1 VKNRN
6 WLNITEYLLLFGTG
20 VGSVVAA
27 LAFQQILLTA
37 APMMSLLFL
46 LNLINRRRIEESAQE
61 NTATSVSELDH
72 KLSTDVAALQQQ
84 VQVLPNFLDLASLR
98 KSVVSKSEEGLNEI
112 AQEIAQL
119 KREVA
124 KPDLRLLRQDI
135 RQLQEQ
141 YTGVADSLASITG
154 QLTRLG
160 TTNRVDSLEATI
172 AQLKSELS
180 QLRVNLQTLSDEQQG
195 NNSRVLQDQI
205 NHLNRRLNKLPTPVD
220 ASSLKQEVDALVKM
234 MGDVVSRRELARLV
248 TQIEKLGQQNESLER
263 TVAPLKVATA
273 ILKKQLDTLNTKIS
287 TREQMTEQVLEA
299 ALLQPKA
306 SVIDNLRNTVTSL
319 EQRLNQL
326 PASSDLSNLRTEMQG
341 LVSAQL
347 GQLQQQLASMQQF
360 SQTLDRQ
367 QKTLR
372 DWVNRLP
379 QTLDTS
385 ALQNEVKY
393 LAARVEWAEN
403 HATDVQAQVEAAV
416 KNQLNEVTQQL
427 QASYPIPQY
436 ELVFDV
442 KGVGQESK
450 GCGRA
455 ALEEAL
461 EKAQARLIV
470 VFPFPS
476 PDTLTKELIQKFK
489 AFLDRQGCLD
499 IGWGHLGDTSQHHV
513 SRSIDRRR
521 LIDPTEK
528 GFLYETLNQL
538 TQLKRQY
545 PNQFRFKVLGTSEN
559 FLVCDRSF
567 AILGAQSVAT
577 ASVVFPQAAVAL
589 RTIDSDVIQGLVD
602 RFDNPVLDANDATAY
617 YSRAATRY
625 DLNDRQGAIA
635 DYTEVLRI
643 NPNDDVAYNNRG
655 LVYYEQGDRQKAIE
669 DFGQAVQHNPENV
682 VAYCNRGFIRSEL
695 GDRLGA
701 IEDYTHAIQI
711 NPDYATAY
719 FYRGLA
725 RTRLQNKLGAI
736 QDYSEVIRLTPQ
748 NANAY
753 FYRGLAYIKIGHRV
767 DAISD
772 LRLAAQLFSE
782 QGDTAS
788 YQQALQTIKKLHKT
802 LVAEGLDKPLVS
814 NGA

>member
-20 VGSVVAA
+20 VSSVVAA
-27 LAFQQILLTA
+27 LVFQQILLTA
-37 APMMSLLFL
+37 APMSLLFL

-61 NTATSVSELDH
+61 NTAASISELDQ
-72 KLSTDVAALQQQ
+72 KLSTDIAALQQQ
-84 VQVLPNFLDLASLR
+84 AQVLPNFLDLASLR
-98 KSVVSKSEEGLNEI
+98 KSVLSKNEEGLNGL

-124 KPDLRLLRQDI
+124 KPDMRLLRQDI

-141 YTGVADSLASITG
+141 YSGVAESLSSITN
-154 QLTRLG
+154 QLNRLS
-160 TTNRVDSLEATI
+160 TTSRVDSLEGTI

-180 QLRVNLQTLSDEQQG
+180 QLQANLQNLSNEQRTS
-195 NNSRVLQDQI
+195 NSRVFQDQI
-205 NHLNRRLNKLPTPVD
+205 NHLNRRLNNLPTPFD
-220 ASSLKQEVDALVKM
+220 ASSLKQDMDALVKM
-234 MGDVVSRRELARLV
+234 MGDMVSRRELARLMA
-248 TQIEKLGQQNESLER
+248 QIEKLNQQNESVEKSV
-263 TVAPLKVATA
+263 TPLKVATA
-273 ILKKQLDTLNTKIS
+273 ILKKQLDTLNNRVS
-287 TREQMTEQVLEA
+287 AREQMADQVLET
-299 ALLQPKA
+299 ALLHPQS
-306 SVIDNLRNTVTSL
+306 SVIDGLKHTITSL

-326 PASSDLSNLRTEMQG
+326 PASSDLSNLRLEMQG
-341 LVSAQL
+341 MVSAQL
-347 GQLQQQLASMQQF
+347 GQLQQQLTSMQQF

-403 HATDVQAQVEAAV
+403 NATDVQTQIEAVV
-416 KNQLNEVTQQL
+416 KNQLGEVTQQL
-427 QASYPIPQY
+427 QASYPTPQY

-442 KGVGQESK
+442 KGASQETQ
-450 GCGRA
+450 GCGQA
-455 ALEEAL
+455 ALEAAL

-476 PDTLTKELIQKFK
+476 PDTLNPELMQKFK

-499 IGWGHLGDTSQHHV
+499 IGWGHLGDMSQHHF

-521 LIDPTEK
+521 AINSTEK

-545 PNQFRFKVLGTSEN
+545 PNQFRFKVLGTNEN

-577 ASVVFPQAAVAL
+577 ASVVFPQAAVGL
-589 RTIDSDVIQGLVD
+589 RTIDLDVIQGLVS
-602 RFDNPVLDANDATAY
+602 RFDDPVLDANDTIAY
-617 YSRAATRY
+617 YNRATTRY
-625 DLNDRQGAIA
+625 DLGDRQGAIA

-643 NPNDDVAYNNRG
+643 HADDVVYNNRG
-655 LVYYEQGDRQKAIE
+655 LAYYDQGDRQSAIQ
-669 DFGQAVQHNPENV
+669 DFGLAVQHNPKNFI
-682 VAYCNRGFIRSEL
+682 AFCNRGFVRSEL
-695 GDRLGA
+695 GDKLGA
-701 IEDYTHAIQI
+701 IEDYTTALEI

-736 QDYSEVIRLTPQ
+736 QDYSEVIRLNPQ
-748 NANAY
+748 DATAY
-753 FYRGLAYIKIGHRV
+753 FYRGLAEIKIGQRIE
-767 DAISD
+767 AIKD

-782 QGDTAS
+782 QGDTEN
-788 YQQALQTIKKLHKT
+788 YQQTLRTLRKLHKT
-802 LVAEGLDKPLVS
+802 LVAEGSDKPLVS

>member
-1 VKNRN
+1 
-6 WLNITEYLLLFGTG
+6 
-20 VGSVVAA
+20 
-27 LAFQQILLTA
+27 
-37 APMMSLLFL
+37 MSLLFL

-72 KLSTDVAALQQQ
+72 KLSTDIAALQQQ

-112 AQEIAQL
+112 AQEITQL

-124 KPDLRLLRQDI
+124 KPDMRLLRQDI

-180 QLRVNLQTLSDEQQG
+180 QLRVNLQTLSDEQRG

-287 TREQMTEQVLEA
+287 TREQMTDQVLEA
-299 ALLQPKA
+299 ALLQPQA

-326 PASSDLSNLRTEMQG
+326 PSSSDLSNLRTEMQG

-393 LAARVEWAEN
+393 LAARVEWAES

-442 KGVGQESK
+442 KGVGQESQ

-455 ALEEAL
+455 VLEEAL

-476 PDTLTKELIQKFK
+476 PDTLTKELIQKFR

-577 ASVVFPQAAVAL
+577 ASVVFPQAAVGL
-589 RTIDSDVIQGLVD
+589 RTIDFDVIQGLVD
-602 RFDNPVLDANDATAY
+602 RFDNPVLDANDAMAY
-617 YSRAATRY
+617 FSRAATRY
-625 DLNDRQGAIA
+625 DLSDRQGAIA

-643 NPNDDVAYNNRG
+643 NPSDDVVYNNRG

-669 DFGQAVQHNPENV
+669 DFGQAIQHNPENV

-695 GDRLGA
+695 GD
-701 IEDYTHAIQI
+701 
-711 NPDYATAY
+711 
-719 FYRGLA
+719 
-725 RTRLQNKLGAI
+725 KLGR
-736 QDYSEVIRLTPQ
+736 SKTTPTR
-748 NANAY
+748 
-753 FYRGLAYIKIGHRV
+753 FKSIPTTPPPIFTEGWPGLVCRT
-767 DAISD
+767 S
-772 LRLAAQLFSE
+772 
-782 QGDTAS
+782 
-788 YQQALQTIKKLHKT
+788 
-802 LVAEGLDKPLVS
+802 
-814 NGA
+814 